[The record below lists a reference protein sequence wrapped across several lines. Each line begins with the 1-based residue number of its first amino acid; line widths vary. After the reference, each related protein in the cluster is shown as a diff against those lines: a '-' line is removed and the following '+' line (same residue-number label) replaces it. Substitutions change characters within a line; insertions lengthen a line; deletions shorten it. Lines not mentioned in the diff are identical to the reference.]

1 MPSSSPTRFRKS
13 WRRRWPCTSVSGSNA
28 SLLIRTRLRK
38 HSTSACG
45 CARETRDEE
54 PSLTFFQ
61 VLQTSVEEFFDAV
74 KFGAPDLLQFIETT
88 FEIERSFTSPNRA
101 SI

>member
-1 MPSSSPTRFRKS
+1 
-13 WRRRWPCTSVSGSNA
+13 
-28 SLLIRTRLRK
+28 
-38 HSTSACG
+38 
-45 CARETRDEE
+45 
-54 PSLTFFQ
+54 
-61 VLQTSVEEFFDAV
+61 VLQTSVEDFFDAV